1 MQRTLTLFFL
11 LLLLLLTSSL
21 ARAQQATLSGTIRD
35 KKTGEGAI
43 GATVI
48 ITGTTQAAP
57 VELDGTYRLMAAP
70 GTYTISVQSI
80 GYKSLTF
87 PGIVLREGQTTTL
100 NGGLEESTQTLGE
113 VVVTGQKQTG
123 TEVALLQDLKKS
135 EVVVS
140 GMSSDQIVKTLDR
153 DAAEVVKRIPGVT
166 IQNNSFIVIR
176 GLAERYNTV
185 LLNDALTPSSEVD
198 TRSFSFDI
206 LPSSVI
212 DRVLIFK
219 SGAPELPG
227 EFGGGA
233 VKVYTKNSVLENTTS
248 LSVSAWHRSG
258 TTFKSG
264 YQQSPQRSGTQWA
277 GYDGGERKMP
287 TTIGTEPYDSQNP
300 LTDAQLLQA
309 ARALD
314 NNWKPRLSTALP
326 DLRASLG
333 LTRKYALGRAQLSNV
348 TSVSYSNTHQ
358 QYQVQRQRLET
369 GTGNYIYNYSDEQAQ
384 TASRLGVIH
393 NWQVRLSDNHRLE
406 LRNFL
411 NQYGTDEVTHRTGLD
426 YAQGGDGRARDNYA
440 LHYQSRTIYSGQLA
454 GTHELGAAKNS
465 TLTWQS
471 GYNYVLRNE
480 PDYRRY
486 RTGSDVPLPG
496 DPAPPF
502 QVEISQIGS
511 QQDVS
516 SYYSRLREDTY
527 MGSGQWE
534 QRLSG
539 RDTTRESQYKLRA
552 GFYTEYKERNYAS
565 RFFSFVPARP
575 GRFNYD
581 LLQLPIETIFSP
593 ENIDPNTGFTLR
605 EGTGDE
611 DSYRA
616 DNLLAA
622 GYLSAVAPVSD
633 KVSVSGGV
641 RMEYNRK
648 FLRSGLGSAAPYEEQ
663 RTFFLPSINS
673 TYNFNLR
680 SLLRLAGS
688 VTLNRP
694 EFREVAGY
702 AYYDFNN
709 NALIKGNRDLRTAKI
724 YNADLRYEFYPTK
737 AELLSVGVFYKKFND
752 AIEQV
757 TGSTTG
763 SALELGFVNA
773 RSAYDVGVEVEARKG
788 LADITDN
795 RFLQHFA
802 FVLNASL
809 IKSRV
814 TLSDDEQL
822 AGNLNERALQGQS
835 PYVVNTGIFY
845 QDDAR
850 GWQVSAQYNV
860 IGPRILFASSNTQN
874 FTIFELS
881 RHVIDLAATK
891 RVGEH
896 LSVRVGIQDALN
908 QHTRQYYDSNR
919 DGKITGADGGAFAR
933 FRRGQYSTVGLT
945 YQF

>member
-1 MQRTLTLFFL
+1 MQRTFILFFL
-11 LLLLLLTSSL
+11 LLISSL
-21 ARAQQATLSGTIRD
+21 AWAQQATLRGTIRD

-57 VELDGTYRLMAAP
+57 VELDGTYRLLAAP

-80 GYKSLTF
+80 GYKALTF
-87 PGIVLREGQTTTL
+87 PGTVLREGETTTL
-100 NGGLEESTQTLGE
+100 NGSLEESSQSLGE

-185 LLNDALTPSSEVD
+185 MLNDALTPSSEVD

-212 DRVLIFK
+212 DRILIFK

-227 EFGGGA
+227 EFGGGV
-233 VKVYTKNSVLENTTS
+233 VKVYTKNSVLENSTS
-248 LSVSAWHRSG
+248 LSVSAWHRAG

-264 YQQSPQRSGTQWA
+264 YQQSPQRSSTDWV

-287 TTIGTEPYDSQNP
+287 TTIGTEPYNSQNP
-300 LTDAQLLQA
+300 LSDAQLLQA

-314 NNWKPRLSTALP
+314 NRWKPTLSTALP

-333 LTRKYALGRAQLSNV
+333 LTRKYELGHAQLSNV

-369 GTGNYIYNYSDEQAQ
+369 GTGAFKYNYTDEQAQ

-393 NWQVRLSDNHRLE
+393 NWQARFNDYNRIE
-406 LRNFL
+406 FRNFL

-426 YAQGGDGRARDNYA
+426 FAQGGDGRTRDNHA

-465 TLTWQS
+465 TLTWQT
-471 GYNYVLRNE
+471 GYNYVFRNE

-486 RTGSDVPLPG
+486 RTGSDVPLSGEEARPL
-496 DPAPPF
+496 
-502 QVEISQIGS
+502 QVEISPIGS

-516 SYYSRLREDTY
+516 SYYSRLRENTY

-534 QRLSG
+534 QRLGG

-552 GFYTEYKERNYAS
+552 GFYTEYKERTYAS
-565 RFFSFVPARP
+565 RFFSYVPARP
-575 GRFNYD
+575 SRFNYD

-593 ENIDPNTGFTLR
+593 ENIDPTTGFTLR
-605 EGTGDE
+605 EGTSDQ
-611 DSYRA
+611 DSYTA

-622 GYLSAVAPVSD
+622 GYLSAVAPLSD
-633 KVSVSGGV
+633 QLNVSGGV

-648 FLRSGLGSAAPYEEQ
+648 FLRSGQASAAPYEEQ
-663 RTFFLPSINS
+663 RTFFLPSLNS

-694 EFREVAGY
+694 EFREVADY

-709 NALIKGNRDLRTAKI
+709 DALIRGNRELRTAKI

-737 AELLSVGVFYKKFND
+737 AELLSVGVFYKKFTD

-757 TGSTTG
+757 TASIPGG
-763 SALELGFVNA
+763 ALELGFANA
-773 RSAYDVGVEVEARKG
+773 PNAYDVGVEVEARKG
-788 LADITDN
+788 LADITEN
-795 RFLQHFA
+795 KFLQRFA

-814 TLSDDEQL
+814 TLSDDEQV
-822 AGNLNERALQGQS
+822 AGNLNQRALQGQS
-835 PYVVNTGIFY
+835 PYVVNTGVFY
-845 QDDAR
+845 QDDAQ

-891 RVGEH
+891 SVGEH
-896 LSVRVGIQDALN
+896 LSVRVGIQDLLN
-908 QHTRQYYDSNR
+908 QYTRQYYDSNR
-919 DGKITGADGGAFAR
+919 DGKITAADNGSFAR
-933 FRRGQYSTVGLT
+933 YRRGQYSTVGLT
-945 YQF
+945 YRF